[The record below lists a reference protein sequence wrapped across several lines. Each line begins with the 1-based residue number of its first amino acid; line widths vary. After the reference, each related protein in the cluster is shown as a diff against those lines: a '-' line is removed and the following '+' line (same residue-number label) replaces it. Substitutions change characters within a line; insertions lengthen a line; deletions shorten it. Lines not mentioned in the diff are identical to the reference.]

1 VPDTGFEQHAAAPT
15 LDAVPQPNICR
26 GAMREVL
33 ADFPYADCIEPVPLL
48 VSTTPSSGR
57 GNDCTTT
64 DDSCGTSLTT
74 SGFSQ
79 RGQSHSQR
87 KATHCRQRLMAKAV
101 SPDFDSQS
109 RQSVHRNVALR
120 HLEELSIFRRQLQR
134 VLTYVSHTFAG
145 VDEDIA
151 NAVMSLCT
159 QADELMD
166 AAVTAH
172 NILASVVAH
181 IECHALP
188 SLEAEIVYG
197 RCHMVQS
204 LLGFA
209 QGWLPGGLR
218 RDLCR
223 EYVGILSSLEYLLSC
238 AELVVDYVEQP
249 GWGQSDTTPTTVG
262 RALEKLRDAYE
273 TLKCCSDSWCVLYS
287 TRRQLMGVVEEAQ
300 ELHCALLDARGM
312 DALWMEKYVAYCS
325 RLRAVC
331 ATYSGNRPNPE
342 ESSHLLPSDTYST
355 LSGLSFSTQEEL

>member
-1 VPDTGFEQHAAAPT
+1 MPYTGLEQHAAAPT
-15 LDAVPQPNICR
+15 LDAVLQPNICCS
-26 GAMREVL
+26 AKREVL
-33 ADFPYADCIEPVPLL
+33 ADAQYADSSEPVPLL

-64 DDSCGTSLTT
+64 DDSSGTSLTS

-87 KATHCRQRLMAKAV
+87 KANRHRKRLLTKAV
-101 SPDFDSQS
+101 SPDFDSQPG
-109 RQSVHRNVALR
+109 QSQHRNVALR
-120 HLEELSIFRRQLQR
+120 HLEELSIFRRQLRR
-134 VLTYVSHTFAG
+134 VLTYASHTFAG

-172 NILASVVAH
+172 NILASVVAQ

-197 RCHMVQS
+197 RSHMVQS

-223 EYVGILSSLEYLLSC
+223 EYIGILSSLEYLLSC
-238 AELVVDYVEQP
+238 AELVVDYFEQP
-249 GWGQSDTTPTTVG
+249 GWGQSDTPTTVG

-273 TLKCCSDSWCVLYS
+273 TLKSCSDSWCVLYS

-325 RLRAVC
+325 KLRAVC
-331 ATYSGNRPNPE
+331 ATYAGNRPNPE
-342 ESSHLLPSDTYST
+342 ESSHLLPSDTCST